1 MQLILLPTADTTVCF
16 TELKH
21 SHGAFFCSFALSAFD
36 CYHHVYKSIALIKDC
51 VHKLLLQLF
60 MWKIKHTV

>member
-36 CYHHVYKSIALIKDC
+36 CYHHAYKSTALIKDC
-51 VHKLLLQLF
+51 VSQAAFATLH
-60 MWKIKHTV
+60 VED